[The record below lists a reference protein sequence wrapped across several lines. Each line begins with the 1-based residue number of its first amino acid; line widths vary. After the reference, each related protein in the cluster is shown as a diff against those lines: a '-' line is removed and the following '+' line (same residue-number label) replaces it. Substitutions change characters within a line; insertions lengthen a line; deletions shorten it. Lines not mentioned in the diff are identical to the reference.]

1 MRHILLVDDEEAVR
15 YVFERYLSILGY
27 RVTTARDG
35 AEALGLH
42 QADPADLI
50 ITDFRMPY
58 MDGGELLARVRRIDP
73 QLPAILI
80 SANPVDAGATL
91 DDVRFFAKPVSMPVL
106 AETVA
111 AMIGGGAPREGEGFG
126 KGGSLVVEPEE
137 RRSRQYAI

>member
-58 MDGGELLARVRRIDP
+58 MDGGELLARLRRIDP
-73 QLPAILI
+73 ALPAILI
-80 SANPVDAGATL
+80 SANPVDAGSTL
-91 DDVRFFAKPVSMPVL
+91 DDVRFFAKPVSMQLL

-111 AMIGGGAPREGEGFG
+111 AMIGDGARSPERGVDGGAM
-126 KGGSLVVEPEE
+126 LVEPESL
-137 RRSRQYAI
+137 RSRQCAA

>member
-58 MDGGELLARVRRIDP
+58 MDGGELLARLRRIDP
-73 QLPAILI
+73 ELPAILI
-80 SANPVDAGATL
+80 SANPVDAGPTL
-91 DDVRFFAKPVSMPVL
+91 DDVRFFAKPVSMQLL

-111 AMIGGGAPREGEGFG
+111 AMIGDGARGPEQGVDGGAM
-126 KGGSLVVEPEE
+126 LVEPESL
-137 RRSRQYAI
+137 RSRQCAA